1 MGNSISKQFLQSVE
15 DRLLASIEIPSKHL
29 EGNAYDT
36 RPSDVI
42 SLHTYVR
49 SYASS
54 CASRLAHVVVMAA
67 AHRLRADPNDMETK
81 MKQTI
86 VDAIAGES
94 NFIKSCDDKIARGED
109 TKGFVVRDDQD
120 LQVENVAAANAA
132 VDSVLEKCNDDH
144 AASVYVDS
152 VLEKC
157 NDDHAASVYVH
168 EEWKKRYPRNVALQV
183 EFDKLS
189 REEQEKDTR
198 QVWIARRYIEKP
210 YVWDTIADRVILS
223 SSPSKIA
230 AEEHKHF
237 AEEVVKWTQQICE
250 KRIGIAELWK
260 AQDALRDTIQAL
272 FLKSWERVKDDPAIK
287 RRFRPRTFLE
297 HLVKQIAILET
308 EATLTVIHKRMNEA
322 FLFDPKSS
330 FLKERP
336 AMFTIVKNRIAEFK
350 ELVPHLRSVA
360 LMDAATR
367 QSLLVSRTIT
377 TQKEKDARH
386 GVVKPIKTAFERIA
400 HDSNGSDARSFVA
413 SFFSQ
418 IPKNETDR
426 EPFDVAKNTT
436 MLSEALYE
444 AFDLRNGS
452 SACQGR
458 EDADLLAE
466 RLLMMVEI
474 PQVAETEGR
483 NSPNPQMTDEVEDLF
498 TERIAPKEKVLIRPN
513 S

>member
-67 AHRLRADPNDMETK
+67 AHRLRADPTK

-86 VDAIAGES
+86 VDAIAGELHEVWRT

-120 LQVENVAAANAA
+120 VHPEWKVENVAAANAA
-132 VDSVLEKCNDDH
+132 VDSVLEKG
-144 AASVYVDS
+144 
-152 VLEKC
+152 

-168 EEWKKRYPRNVALQV
+168 EEWKKRYPRNVALLV
-183 EFDKLS
+183 EFDKLG
-189 REEQEKDTR
+189 REEQEKYTR

-223 SSPSKIA
+223 SSPSEIA
-230 AEEHKHF
+230 AVEHKHF

-330 FLKERP
+330 FLIERP

-367 QSLLVSRTIT
+367 QSLLVSRTLT

-400 HDSNGSDARSFVA
+400 HHSNRSDARSFVA

-474 PQVAETEGR
+474 P
-483 NSPNPQMTDEVEDLF
+483 
-498 TERIAPKEKVLIRPN
+498 
-513 S
+513 